1 MVKGWFK
8 HKQLDTKILIF
19 YMQINELQSEC
30 LFFFIIKHFILSPV
44 LSYFFEEF

>member
-30 LFFFIIKHFILSPV
+30 LFFIKKHFIITPV
-44 LSYFFEEF
+44 LSSFFEEF